1 MGLIIKNELDTS
13 IGTITDLYAVVTQY
27 RVHRRSGQIRANV
40 EYFTS
45 KQNYQ
50 LTLLKYIGE
59 TQPNNPIDGSQLLV
73 EDVVCYDK
81 KDKPTEVKLPIHLDY
96 NFSIEKEVEIPI
108 FEIQRTEEEVPYIS
122 FDKDGN
128 EIKKLRN
135 TIRHN
140 QVQVGVDKKIEN
152 VIDWG
157 LVENPLKF
165 IYTRL
170 KEDIQSL
177 STNFIIEEN

>member
-1 MGLIIKNELDTS
+1 MGLIIKNEIDTH
-13 IGTITDLYAVVTQY
+13 IGAITNLYAVITQY

-45 KQNYQ
+45 KETYQ
-50 LTLLKYIGE
+50 STLRKYVDEIN
-59 TQPNNPIDGSQLLV
+59 PNNPIDGSQLLV

-81 KDKPTEVKLPIHLDY
+81 KDKPTEVKLPVHLDY

-108 FEIQRTEEEVPYIS
+108 FEIQKTEEEVPYVS

-128 EIKKLRN
+128 EIKKTRN

-140 QVQVGVDKKIEN
+140 QVQVRVDKKIES

-157 LVENPLKF
+157 LVENPLKY

-170 KEDIQSL
+170 KEDLHSL
-177 STNFIIEEN
+177 STNFVIEEN